1 MNRTGWRIMGHTQ
14 VAGVIGWPIEHS
26 LSPAMHNAA
35 FAALG
40 LDWCYVPFGVPPE
53 RLVEAVRGLRALGVR
68 GVNAT
73 VPHKEA
79 LLPLVDELTP
89 EAEAI
94 GAVNTLLFRAGGI
107 LGHNTDA
114 AGFLRALHEAGFDP
128 AGCKALVLGA
138 GGAAR
143 GVVYALVSVGARVI
157 LLNRTEERAEALAAA
172 LRSRLPQADLTTGP
186 LTPGAIEHHL
196 DGLDLVVN
204 ATTLGMWPHVEAS
217 PWPAR
222 LPFPRRA
229 FCYDLV
235 YTPRETHFM
244 HQARS
249 VGAQAA
255 SGLGMLVHQG
265 AEAFALWTGVQPPV
279 EVMRA
284 ACEEALGG
292 K

>member
-1 MNRTGWRIMGHTQ
+1 MNRTPWRIMGHTQ
-14 VAGVIGWPIEHS
+14 LVGVIGWPIEHS

-35 FAALG
+35 FATLG

-53 RLVEAVRGLRALGVR
+53 RLSEAVRGLQALGVR
-68 GVNAT
+68 GANAT

-94 GAVNTLLFRAGGI
+94 GAVNTLLFRPGGI

-128 AGCKALVLGA
+128 TGCTALVLGS

-143 GVVYALVSVGARVI
+143 SVVYALARVGARII
-157 LLNRTEERAEALAAA
+157 LLNRTVERAEALAAA
-172 LRSRLPQADLTTGP
+172 LRGRVPQADLSTGP
-186 LTPGAIEHHL
+186 LALEVIAQHMGNV
-196 DGLDLVVN
+196 DLVVN
-204 ATTLGMWPHVEAS
+204 ATTLGMHPHVEAS
-217 PWPAR
+217 PWPAQ
-222 LPFPRRA
+222 LPFPHKA

-235 YTPRETHFM
+235 YTPRETAFIR
-244 HQARS
+244 QARHA
-249 VGAQAA
+249 GAHAA

-265 AEAFALWTGVQPPV
+265 AEAFALWTGIQPPV
-279 EVMRA
+279 GVMRA
-284 ACEEALGG
+284 ACEEILGG
-292 K
+292 N

>member
-1 MNRTGWRIMGHTQ
+1 VNRSMPRIMGHTQ
-14 VAGVIGWPIEHS
+14 VAGVIGWPIAHS

-40 LDWCYVPFGVPPE
+40 LDWCYVPFAVPPE
-53 RLVEAVRGLRALGVR
+53 RLPEAVRGLQALGVR

-79 LLPLVDELTP
+79 LLPLVNALTP

-94 GAVNTLLFRAGGI
+94 GAVNTLLFRAEGI

-128 AGCKALVLGA
+128 SGCTALVLGA

-143 GVVYALVSVGARVI
+143 SVTYALATVGARVI
-157 LLNRTEERAEALAAA
+157 LLNRTVERAEALASALRERLPKAA
-172 LRSRLPQADLTTGP
+172 LSTGP
-186 LTPGAIEHHL
+186 LTPEEIERHL
-196 DGLDLVVN
+196 PVDLIIN
-204 ATTLGMWPHVEAS
+204 ATTLGMWPQVETS

-222 LPFPRRA
+222 LPFPKSA

-265 AEAFALWTGVQPPV
+265 AESFALWTGIQPPV

-284 ACEEALGG
+284 ACEQALGG
-292 K
+292 M

>member
-1 MNRTGWRIMGHTQ
+1 
-14 VAGVIGWPIEHS
+14 AGVIGWPIAHS

-40 LDWCYVPFGVPPE
+40 LDWCYVPFAVPPE
-53 RLVEAVRGLRALGVR
+53 RLAEAVRGLHALGVR

-79 LLPLVDELTP
+79 LLPLVNALTP

-94 GAVNTLLFRAGGI
+94 GAVNTLLFRAEGI

-128 AGCKALVLGA
+128 SGCTALVFGA

-143 GVVYALVSVGARVI
+143 SVVYALATVGARVI
-157 LLNRTEERAEALAAA
+157 LLNRTVERAEALAAA
-172 LRSRLPQADLTTGP
+172 LRERLPKADLSTGP
-186 LTPGAIEHHL
+186 LTPEGIERHL
-196 DGLDLVVN
+196 PVDLIVN
-204 ATTLGMWPHVEAS
+204 ATTLGMWPQVEAS

-222 LPFPRRA
+222 LPFPKSA

-244 HQARS
+244 HQARAA
-249 VGAQAA
+249 GAQAA

-265 AEAFALWTGVQPPV
+265 AESFALWTGIQPPV

-284 ACEEALGG
+284 ACEQALGG
-292 K
+292 M

>member
-1 MNRTGWRIMGHTQ
+1 MNRSMPRIMGHTQ
-14 VAGVIGWPIEHS
+14 VAGVIGWPIGHS

-40 LDWCYVPFGVPPE
+40 LDWCYVPFAVPPE
-53 RLVEAVRGLRALGVR
+53 RLPEAVRGLRALGVR

-79 LLPLVDELTP
+79 LLPLVDALTP

-94 GAVNTLLFRAGGI
+94 GAVNTLHIREEGI

-128 AGCKALVLGA
+128 AGCAALVLGA

-143 GVVYALVSVGARVI
+143 SVVYALASVGASVRI
-157 LLNRTEERAEALAAA
+157 LNRTVARAEALVAA
-172 LRSRLPQADLTTGP
+172 LRARLPTADLSAGP
-186 LTPGAIEHHL
+186 LTPEAIAQHL
-196 DGLDLVVN
+196 PIDLVVN
-204 ATTLGMWPHVEAS
+204 ATTLGMWPQVEAS

-222 LPFPRRA
+222 LPFPKGA
-229 FCYDLV
+229 FCYDLI
-235 YTPRETHFM
+235 YTPRETHFV
-244 HQARS
+244 HQARAA
-249 VGAQAA
+249 GAQAA
-255 SGLGMLVHQG
+255 NGLGMLIHQG
-265 AEAFALWTGVQPPV
+265 AESFALWTGIQPPV

-284 ACEEALGG
+284 ACEQALGG
-292 K
+292 M